1 MQTDPPEIATQR
13 EADVPAAFAGDFIPL
28 SVRISKRAMDIAA
41 ALIGLMLTAPLFL
54 LVAIAVRLD
63 SPGPAIYRQLRVGRT
78 LADRTE
84 LFTILKFR
92 SMRADAEKLTGAVW
106 ALKSD
111 ARITRVGGFIRK
123 TRLDEIPQL
132 INVLRGDMSLVGPRP
147 ERPGLVDKLD
157 LALPFYADRMMGL
170 RPGVTGY
177 AQVHQGYDTDIEAV
191 RRKVGLDAAYAMRLA
206 SFRSWLVTDLVI
218 LVRTVGVVLTG
229 AGQ

>member
-1 MQTDPPEIATQR
+1 MQLDPTATPPDT
-13 EADVPAAFAGDFIPL
+13 AFSSVFAGDFIPV
-28 SVRISKRAMDIAA
+28 SVVIGKRTMDIVA
-41 ALIGLMLTAPLFL
+41 ALIGLILTAPLFI

-92 SMRADAEKLTGAVW
+92 SMRADAEKNTGAVW
-106 ALKSD
+106 AQKSD
-111 ARITRVGGFIRK
+111 PRITRIGAFIRK

-132 INVLRGDMSLVGPRP
+132 LNVLRGDMSLVGPRP

-157 LALPFYADRMMGL
+157 RALPFYADRMMGL

-177 AQVHQGYDTDIEAV
+177 AQVKQGYDTDIEGV
-191 RRKVGLDAAYAMRLA
+191 RRKVALDAAYAMRLA
-206 SFRSWLVTDLVI
+206 SFRSWIVTDLMI
-218 LVRTVGVVLTG
+218 IARTVGVVLTG

>member
-1 MQTDPPEIATQR
+1 MQLDPTAPPPDAEFSS
-13 EADVPAAFAGDFIPL
+13 AFAGDFIPV
-28 SVRISKRAMDIAA
+28 SVLIGKRAMDIAA
-41 ALIGLMLTAPLFL
+41 ALIGLILTAPLFI

-84 LFTILKFR
+84 LFTIFKFR
-92 SMRADAEKLTGAVW
+92 SMRADAEKNTGAVW
-106 ALKSD
+106 AQKGD
-111 ARITRVGGFIRK
+111 PRITRVGAFIRK

-157 LALPFYADRMMGL
+157 RALPFYADRMMGL

-177 AQVHQGYDTDIEAV
+177 AQVNQGYDTDIEGV
-191 RRKVGLDAAYAMRLA
+191 RRKVALDAAYAMRLA
-206 SFRSWLVTDLVI
+206 SFRSWLVTDLMI
-218 LVRTVGVVLTG
+218 IARTVGVVLTG

>member
-1 MQTDPPEIATQR
+1 MQLDPTARSPEP
-13 EADVPAAFAGDFIPL
+13 DFSGAFAGDFIPG
-28 SVRISKRAMDIAA
+28 SVLIGKRAMDIVGAVSG
-41 ALIGLMLTAPLFL
+41 LILTAPLFI
-54 LVAIAVRLD
+54 LVALAVRLD

-106 ALKSD
+106 AQKSD
-111 ARITRVGGFIRK
+111 PRVTRVGAFIRK
-123 TRLDEIPQL
+123 TRLDEVPQL
-132 INVLRGDMSLVGPRP
+132 WNVLRGDMSLVGPRP

-157 LALPFYADRMMGL
+157 RALPFYADRMMGL

-177 AQVHQGYDTDIEAV
+177 AQVHQGYDTDIEGV
-191 RRKVGLDAAYAMRLA
+191 RRKVALDAAYAMRLA
-206 SFRSWLVTDLVI
+206 SFRSWLTTDLMI
-218 LVRTVGVVLTG
+218 LARTVGVVLTG

>member
-1 MQTDPPEIATQR
+1 
-13 EADVPAAFAGDFIPL
+13 
-28 SVRISKRAMDIAA
+28 MDIVAA
-41 ALIGLMLTAPLFL
+41 SIGLLLTAPLFL

-63 SPGPAIYRQLRVGRT
+63 SHGPAIYRQLRVGRT

-106 ALKSD
+106 AQKSD
-111 ARITRVGGFIRK
+111 PRITRIGAFIRK

-177 AQVHQGYDTDIEAV
+177 AQVNQGYDTDIEGV
-191 RRKVGLDAAYAMRLA
+191 RRKVALDAAYAMRLA
-206 SFRSWLVTDLVI
+206 TFRSWIVTDLGI
-218 LVRTVGVVLTG
+218 LVRTVGVVVTG

>member
-1 MQTDPPEIATQR
+1 MQLDPTAPPPDAELSS
-13 EADVPAAFAGDFIPL
+13 AFAGDFIPV
-28 SVRISKRAMDIAA
+28 SVLIGKRAMDIAA
-41 ALIGLMLTAPLFL
+41 ALIGLILTAPLFI

-106 ALKSD
+106 AQKSD
-111 ARITRVGGFIRK
+111 PRITRIGAFIRK

-132 INVLRGDMSLVGPRP
+132 LNVLRGDMSLVGPRP

-157 LALPFYADRMMGL
+157 RALPFYADRMMGL

-177 AQVHQGYDTDIEAV
+177 AQVNQGYDTDIEGV
-191 RRKVGLDAAYAMRLA
+191 RRKVALDAAYAMRLA
-206 SFRSWLVTDLVI
+206 SFRSWIVTDLMI
-218 LVRTVGVVLTG
+218 IARTVGVVLTG